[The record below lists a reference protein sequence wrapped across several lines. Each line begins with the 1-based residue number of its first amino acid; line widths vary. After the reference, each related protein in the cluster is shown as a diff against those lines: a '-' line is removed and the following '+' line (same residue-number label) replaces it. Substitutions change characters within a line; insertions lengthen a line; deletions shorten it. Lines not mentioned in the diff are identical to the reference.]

1 MTDERNDAAAHQGD
15 PWSGI
20 PAWAARPAPPRHQP
34 PSRPAESSGPP
45 PAPPPIEQGP
55 APLPAAPPAAGWA
68 ALPEPSGPVAQAG
81 RGAGGRRGGL
91 RSAIA
96 GGVAGALVASL
107 VTGGLFVAFDDDGD
121 GGSRNTNQAAA
132 IAGEALPARAS
143 TVLAAPGDIRA
154 ILDRVQPAVVRIN
167 VGGRQGNG
175 AGSGFIVGS
184 DGVIVT
190 NAHVVAGAEDITV
203 ILDGG
208 DELPAEILGI
218 DEYDDLAVVKIDRT
232 NLPTVELGNSDAL
245 QVGDAVV
252 AIGTALGLEGGPS
265 VTSGIV
271 SALERSIATEA
282 DTLLPEHD
290 PDRRR
295 DQPGQLGGPLVDS
308 DGRVVGINTA
318 IANPAASNNVGFAIA
333 ISSATSIIEDLGAG
347 RDAQIAFLGVATRT
361 LTADEAATRD
371 LGVEHGAL
379 VVETTDGAPAA
390 EAGIEVGDVI
400 VEIGGREIRSMENVA
415 REVRRHDPDDEV
427 EVVVVR
433 DSGSRSFT
441 VVLAERPT
449 QM

>member
-1 MTDERNDAAAHQGD
+1 MNDERDDAAVPPGD

-20 PAWAARPAPPRHQP
+20 PPWAARTAPPRHQP
-34 PSRPAESSGPP
+34 PPTTAPPATPP
-45 PAPPPIEQGP
+45 PQPPEREM
-55 APLPAAPPAAGWA
+55 APPAAVTWTA
-68 ALPEPSGPVAQAG
+68 NPVEPG
-81 RGAGGRRGGL
+81 GAEPRVRGGL
-91 RSAIA
+91 RSAIV
-96 GGVAGALVASL
+96 GGIAGAVVASL
-107 VTGGLFVAFDDDGD
+107 VTGGLFVAFDDDG
-121 GGSRNTNQAAA
+121 GGSGDAARGVGA
-132 IAGEALPARAS
+132 AGATSPVRAS
-143 TVLAAPGDIRA
+143 TVVSAPGDIRA
-154 ILDRVQPAVVRIN
+154 ILDKVQPAVVRIN
-167 VGGRQGNG
+167 IGSAQGSG

-190 NAHVVAGAEDITV
+190 NAHVVEGVEDITV

-208 DELPAEILGI
+208 DEEPAEILGV

-232 NLPTVELGNSDAL
+232 NLPTVELGDSDAL

-282 DTLLPEHD
+282 DTLLPNMIQTD
-290 PDRRR
+290 AAIN
-295 DQPGQLGGPLVDS
+295 PGNSGGPLVDS

-318 IANPAASNNVGFAIA
+318 IANPGVSNNVGFAIA
-333 ISSATSIIEDLGAG
+333 ISSAASIIDDLGAG

-390 EAGIEVGDVI
+390 EAGIEIGDVV
-400 VEIGGREIRSMENVA
+400 VEIGGREIRSMEDVA

-427 EVVVVR
+427 EVAVVR
-433 DSGSRSFT
+433 DGDVRTFT